1 MVEQLINIDINFT
14 LFLNGM
20 HNSFFDFIMF
30 YISNKFIWI
39 PFYLFLIFLLF
50 KKAENKKQ
58 IGVFLGAIVITIFL
72 ADKISVHL
80 FKNVFERL
88 RPCHN
93 QDITNIIHTVK
104 NHCGGQYGFISSHA
118 SNVFA
123 LAVLLFNIF
132 DNKKLKY
139 TLIVWAI
146 VVSYSRVYLGVHFFG
161 DVFTGAIVGAIIG
174 FSVAKL
180 AKYTLNRIS

>member
-1 MVEQLINIDINFT
+1 MEQLINIDINFT
-14 LFLNGM
+14 LFLNGI
-20 HNSFFDFIMF
+20 HNEFFDFIMF

-58 IGVFLGAIVITIFL
+58 IAIFLGSIVVAIFL

-93 QDITNIIHTVK
+93 QDITNIIHTVN
-104 NHCGGQYGFISSHA
+104 NHCGGQFGFISSHA

-123 LAVLLFNIF
+123 LAVLFFNIF
-132 DNKKLKY
+132 DNKNLKI
-139 TLIVWAI
+139 TLIIWAT

-161 DVFTGAIVGAIIG
+161 DIFTGAIVGSLIG
-174 FSVAKL
+174 FGVSKL
-180 AKYTLNRIS
+180 VKFALQKFS